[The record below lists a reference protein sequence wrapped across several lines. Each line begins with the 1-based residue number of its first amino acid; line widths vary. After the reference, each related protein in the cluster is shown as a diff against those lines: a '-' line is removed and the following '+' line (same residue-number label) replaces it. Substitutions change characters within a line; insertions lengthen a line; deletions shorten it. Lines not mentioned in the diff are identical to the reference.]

1 METDEVR
8 NELVGVSDIEVV
20 VDIQAFKRVIV
31 DIAVDQDYIVRAIR
45 ETVRGAVFNFVQC
58 TDATA

>member
-20 VDIQAFKRVIV
+20 VDIQVLEIILRN
-31 DIAVDQDYIVRAIR
+31 IAVDQDYIVRAIW

-58 TDATA
+58 TDAAA